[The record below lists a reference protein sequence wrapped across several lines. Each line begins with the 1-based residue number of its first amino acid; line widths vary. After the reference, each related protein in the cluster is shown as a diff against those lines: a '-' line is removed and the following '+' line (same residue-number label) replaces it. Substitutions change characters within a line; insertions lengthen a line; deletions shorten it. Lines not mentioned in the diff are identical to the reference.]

1 MKAVRSFGIRLLQR
15 ITFFGEIM
23 RPAVSIIVLNYK
35 GCEDT
40 LACLRSLEH
49 LTYPNVEV
57 IVVDNDSGDGSVEA
71 FREAHPGVKIIE
83 TGSNLGFTG
92 GNNVGIRHA
101 LKHGADYV
109 MLLNNDTI
117 AAPDMVD
124 VMVEVMEVDPN
135 IGVSGPMIY
144 YYSAPET
151 IWSAGGAIDWS
162 RGTTSMV
169 GLNEPDK
176 SQFGLHPRP
185 VDFVTGCCLLARR
198 EVWEQAGLL
207 DEKFFMYYEETEW
220 CVRASRAGYQIVH
233 VPMAMLW
240 HKISIESR
248 AASPR
253 THYYMT
259 RNRLLF
265 LNRTRA
271 GYKPLLYTF
280 IEYLR
285 TMVSWSVRAKWQ
297 DKRPLRDVMLRAIRD
312 YSLGRF
318 GPMLV

>member
-1 MKAVRSFGIRLLQR
+1 MK
-15 ITFFGEIM
+15 
-23 RPAVSIIVLNYK
+23 PAVSIIVLNYN

-49 LTYPNVEV
+49 LTYPNVDV
-57 IVVDNDSGDGSVEA
+57 IVVDNDSADGSVDA
-71 FREAHPGVKIIE
+71 FKQAHPGVRIIQ
-83 TGSNLGFTG
+83 TGANLGFTG
-92 GNNVGIRHA
+92 GNNVGIRYA

-109 MLLNNDTI
+109 MLLNNDTV

-124 VMVEVMEVDPN
+124 VMIEVMEADPR

-151 IWSAGGAIDWS
+151 IWSAGGTIDW
-162 RGTTSMV
+162 RHGTTGMI
-169 GLNEPDK
+169 GLNEEDK
-176 SQFGLHPRP
+176 SQFGQLPRP

-233 VPMAMLW
+233 IPVAMLW
-240 HKISIESR
+240 HKISIENR

-265 LNRTRA
+265 LSRSRA
-271 GYKPLLYTF
+271 GYKPLVYTLV
-280 IEYLR
+280 EYTR
-285 TMVSWSVRAKWQ
+285 TLVSWSVRAKWQ
-297 DKRPLRDVMLRAIRD
+297 DKRPLRDIMLRAIKD

-318 GPMLV
+318 GPLAA